1 MHSKMIVLKSPSE
14 SIDDIDNTVSN
25 YWESDDINLSER
37 YDIDYYDET
46 SIDIAVD
53 ILRNYFPEN
62 FKFDKNTKVVT
73 LTLKGVVKY
82 LYGRIRE
89 INSFIQENKPID
101 KFTDNLYSLQLII
114 LPDHPKVLT
123 SYFGMYDMMDFARGL
138 YRRMIRDKISKLEYE
153 VYKCYDY
160 HV

>member
-114 LPDHPKVLT
+114 QPDRKSV
-123 SYFGMYDMMDFARGL
+123 
-138 YRRMIRDKISKLEYE
+138 
-153 VYKCYDY
+153 V
-160 HV
+160 